1 MSFYIRWYDISSNSI
16 RNILS
21 YFVQM
26 VPILPTALVS
36 RAGVSLEDRE
46 YWNSALLLSEAGS
59 ALLCMPMIFFF
70 LDVSNRQEMYLFSL
84 VILSGSMAFFITAS
98 SVMGFL
104 YAKVLQGAST
114 AMMTVSV
121 LEILTDAV
129 DKHQVGEMVGY
140 VSTAMIL
147 GVMSGSPIGGI
158 VFEFGGYY
166 SILSVGFGILALDMA
181 LRLCMIEKRFASR
194 WLTLPEYCPYQG
206 HTYTSGYF
214 SCETVFNQRNSSSTR
229 TGGSLDLVKLL
240 RQSRIL
246 ISLWAVIVSAL
257 VISAF
262 DATLAVFVQDTFHSS
277 ALGSG
282 SIFIPIT
289 FAALLQPFAGMYTST
304 ERFGCRVI
312 AFVAFAALSP
322 TLICLR
328 FIEQDTAFDSSILCV
343 FLLGIGLCI
352 NLAEPA
358 LLIEI
363 QRVLKDMEKENPS
376 VFGDN
381 STVSQAFSLQI
392 MARFGGFVLG
402 PIQGGFI
409 SFYYGWDVMTLSL
422 GVLSL
427 LTAVSMLWLSGERG
441 SDGDAERQPLISA

>member
-1 MSFYIRWYDISSNSI
+1 MSFYMRWYGISSNSI

-36 RAGVSLEDRE
+36 RAGVSFEDRE
-46 YWNSALLLSEAGS
+46 YWNSALLLSEAVS
-59 ALLCMPMIFFF
+59 ALLCMPMFFF
-70 LDVSNRQEMYLFSL
+70 SLDASNRQEMYLFSL

-98 SVMGFL
+98 SVTGFM

-166 SILSVGFGILALDMA
+166 SILSMGFGILALDMA
-181 LRLCMIEKRFASR
+181 LRLCMIEKRFALR
-194 WLTLPEYCPYQG
+194 WLTLPEYCPYRG
-206 HTYTSGYF
+206 HTYISGYF
-214 SCETVFNQRNSSSTR
+214 SCETVFNQRSSSSSG
-229 TGGSLDLVKLL
+229 TGGSFDLVKLL

-277 ALGSG
+277 ALGAG
-282 SIFIPIT
+282 LIFIPIT
-289 FAALLQPFAGMYTST
+289 FAALLQPFAAYISK
-304 ERFGCRVI
+304 RFGCRII

-328 FIEQDTAFDSSILCV
+328 FIEQDTSFDSSILCV

-363 QRVLKDMEKENPS
+363 QRVLNDMETENSS

-381 STVSQAFSLQI
+381 SAVSQAFSLQI

-409 SFYYGWDVMTLSL
+409 SIYYGCDVMTLSL

-441 SDGDAERQPLISA
+441 SDGDAERRPLLSV